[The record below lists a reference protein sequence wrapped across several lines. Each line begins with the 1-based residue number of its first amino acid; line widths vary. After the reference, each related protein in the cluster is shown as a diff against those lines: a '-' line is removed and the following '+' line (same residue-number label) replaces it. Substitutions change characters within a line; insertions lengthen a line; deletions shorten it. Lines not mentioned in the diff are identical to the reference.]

1 MEIMS
6 NIASNHD
13 MLKEMMEGSMKGDHC
28 KMLMHERMK
37 TMKENKTMMTNM
49 MKDDPKM
56 ANRMM

>member
-1 MEIMS
+1 
-6 NIASNHD
+6 